1 MIQIIRNKGE
11 RAFSDSEI
19 EAVTG
24 KERKLMEKLNE
35 IWEKEK
41 SILKIQLDV
50 ESRANDL
57 IQKENEIYEK
67 ENALQKR
74 VTNWKSL
81 NNLNFNEFK
90 DEDVKSLSL
99 ESKGFVKVLLDN
111 YLSFVDKEK
120 DFISTIK
127 VLKRNSK
134 EIKTDNNEL
143 NGKISELKISNGELV
158 KEIFEVL
165 KNSVFIEPQLGEFIF
180 NLNETETISLFADNQ
195 APDTLFRVFMV
206 ITDSDLKTFYEYGEE
221 VEWLGYADFLNEIEL
236 LRENIK

>member
-165 KNSVFIEPQLGEFIF
+165 KDIEKVKE
-180 NLNETETISLFADNQ
+180 D
-195 APDTLFRVFMV
+195 
-206 ITDSDLKTFYEYGEE
+206 
-221 VEWLGYADFLNEIEL
+221 
-236 LRENIK
+236 